1 MAWIYRNGS
10 VVKRPRLA
18 KRLGAFDATLI
29 VMGGIIASGIFM
41 NPSVVAQRLHS
52 TGLILCAWI
61 LGGVIALIGAFVFAE
76 LASRR
81 PDVGGMYGYLRDAF
95 HPGLAFMSG
104 WTSLLVSNS
113 GAAAAVAVTFATYAH
128 IWIPLDVPVLAIAA
142 LVATALINCFG
153 VREGVLT
160 QNALMLMKMGA
171 IALIV
176 AAGFFGPVAVH
187 HVALPPLPL
196 GSMGTLAA
204 FGAALIPV
212 FYSYDGW
219 QTAPFMDGEMKHSE
233 RALPVGLVFG
243 VVGVVVLYIAVTL
256 GGLRMLGPDGLAAT
270 STPATDMVR
279 MVIGPAGQGVVGA
292 FIALSTLGYL
302 GNVALTVPRLYYRM
316 AKDGLFFKQLA
327 YLHPKAQTPIPA
339 ILLQCLAASIIVA
352 WGNYQ
357 RILNYVTPMDFLYF
371 VLAAIA
377 IWIFRRRDVLGRVPA
392 IQIPWHPW
400 STIFF
405 AGVSTAFVVYA
416 YVAFPKDSLIGL
428 GIFLSGAPIYLL
440 WRRKSIAIPAAA
452 SGAEIK

>member
-1 MAWIYRNGS
+1 
-10 VVKRPRLA
+10 
-18 KRLGAFDATLI
+18 
-29 VMGGIIASGIFM
+29 MGGIIASGIFM

-52 TGLILCAWI
+52 TSLILFAWL

-81 PDVGGMYGYLRDAF
+81 ADCGGLYGYLRDGF

-113 GAAAAVAVTFATYAH
+113 GATAAVAVTFATYAH
-128 IWIPLDVPVLAIAA
+128 LWISVDIRVLAAA
-142 LVATALINCFG
+142 AIMATGLINCFG
-153 VREGVLT
+153 VREGVVT
-160 QNALMLMKMGA
+160 QNLLMLMKMGA
-171 IALIV
+171 IALII
-176 AAGFFGPVAVH
+176 AAGFFGPMAPH
-187 HVALPPLPL
+187 HIAAASSSLTA
-196 GSMGTLAA
+196 MATLAA

-219 QTAPFMDGEMKHSE
+219 QTAPFIDGEMKNSG

-243 VVGVVVLYIAVTL
+243 VVGVVLLYVAVTL

-279 MVIGPAGQGVVGA
+279 LVIGRAGQGVVGA
-292 FIALSTLGYL
+292 FIALSTLGFL
-302 GNVALTVPRLYYRM
+302 GNIALTVPRLYYRM

-327 YLHPKAQTPIPA
+327 YLHPKAQTPVVA
-339 ILLQCLAASIIVA
+339 IALQCVAASLIVG

-357 RILNYVTPMDFLYF
+357 RILNYVTPMDFLYM

-377 IWIFRRRDVLGRVPA
+377 IWIFRRRDSLGQAVAIRVPG
-392 IQIPWHPW
+392 HPW
-400 STIFF
+400 TTIFF
-405 AGVSTAFVVYA
+405 AGVCGAFVVNA

-440 WRRKSIAIPAAA
+440 WRRKGSAVSVPLAAP
-452 SGAEIK
+452 EVN